1 MLRKIRIALAALF
14 FVGIT
19 LLLVGIGQQWWGWM
33 AKLQFL
39 PSCLAGNFIVIG
51 GIVLLTLLF
60 GRIYC
65 SVICPL
71 GVFQDVVIWIRRQVG
86 LIANKINVKRFQK
99 AAQARK
105 EGKEVG
111 PVSTIKPEVKHF
123 KFNKERRIVRYGMFT
138 LTAIAIFTGIQ
149 LFVALIE
156 PYSAYG
162 RMVRSI
168 VGLSEGQ
175 SIVPALLITAAA
187 TLVIIGV
194 CAWIWGRAWCSNI
207 CPVGTL
213 LGLLSRCSLF
223 KIRICR
229 HSLTP
234 ENISSGKI
242 RPCLNWHLGKCAA
255 PCAGLQKE
263 EEYNAAIEDVHRLLS
278 GRVKMLIASCREKM
292 NLAAAQLRFEDAALW
307 KDRLSLLEAH
317 HRRQIVTGHG
327 ILDTETYKLLKDK
340 PLPRRVTNSMKALSD
355 LQKDLGMKEKP
366 VHIECFDNSNIQ
378 GTNPVAAC
386 VVFKDGIPSKKDY
399 RHFLIKTVV
408 GANDYASMKEV
419 VNRRYSRMMA
429 EGEDLPQLV
438 VIDGGKG
445 QLSFALEALSELG
458 IADRMYV
465 VGLAER
471 MEEIIIPGDPLPL
484 FLDRNS
490 SSLRVLMHIRDEAHR
505 FGITHHRLRR
515 RTSMTIS
522 ELRSVPGVGEV
533 TEQKLISHFKSLK
546 RVREAS
552 LEELSAVVGPSLA
565 EKIQDFFK
573 KERFVSF
580 QKP

>member
-1 MLRKIRIALAALF
+1 MELKEKIEFLPHDPGVYRYLDSSGTVIYVGKAKDLKRRVSQYFRPPEQLNRKTRALVEHIADLQYTVVETEEDA
-14 FVGIT
+14 
-19 LLLVGIGQQWWGWM
+19 LLLENNLIKQLQPHYNILLKDDKTYPWICIRNEPFPRVMLTRRYVRDGSSYFGPYASVQFAHRLLDMIG
-33 AKLQFL
+33 
-39 PSCLAGNFIVIG
+39 
-51 GIVLLTLLF
+51 
-60 GRIYC
+60 
-65 SVICPL
+65 
-71 GVFQDVVIWIRRQVG
+71 
-86 LIANKINVKRFQK
+86 
-99 AAQARK
+99 
-105 EGKEVG
+105 
-111 PVSTIKPEVKHF
+111 
-123 KFNKERRIVRYGMFT
+123 
-138 LTAIAIFTGIQ
+138 
-149 LFVALIE
+149 
-156 PYSAYG
+156 
-162 RMVRSI
+162 
-168 VGLSEGQ
+168 
-175 SIVPALLITAAA
+175 
-187 TLVIIGV
+187 
-194 CAWIWGRAWCSNI
+194 
-207 CPVGTL
+207 
-213 LGLLSRCSLF
+213 SLYRL
-223 KIRICR
+223 RICA
-229 HSLTP
+229 HPLTP
-234 ENISSGKI
+234 EQIGGGKL
-242 RPCLNWHLGKCAA
+242 RTCLNYHLGKCAG
-255 PCAGLQKE
+255 PCVGVFSKE
-263 EEYNAAIEDVHRLLS
+263 EYQAQIEDIRKLLS
-278 GRVKMLIASCREKM
+278 GRTRALISECRDRMFEASKQMLFEEAQQWKER
-292 NLAAAQLRFEDAALW
+292 LA
-307 KDRLSLLEAH
+307 LLEAH
-317 HRRQIVTGHG
+317 HEREKTVGHG
-327 ILDTETYKLLKDK
+327 ILDMETYKLLQEKS
-340 PLPRRVTNSMKALSD
+340 LPKRIEKSEKVVAQ
-355 LQKDLGMKEKP
+355 LQKDLGMNVP
-366 VHIECFDNSNIQ
+366 PRHIECFDNSNIQ

-386 VVFKDGIPSKKDY
+386 VVFRDGLPSKKDY

-565 EKIQDFFK
+565 GKIQDFFK
-573 KERFVSF
+573 KIEKS
-580 QKP
+580 